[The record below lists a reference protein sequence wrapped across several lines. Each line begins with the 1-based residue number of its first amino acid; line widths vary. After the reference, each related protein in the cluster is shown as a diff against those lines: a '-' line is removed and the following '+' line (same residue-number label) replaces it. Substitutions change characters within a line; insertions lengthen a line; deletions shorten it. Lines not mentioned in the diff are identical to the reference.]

1 MAALTYYFL
10 YNTMALE
17 KAGDKMLLMYTA
29 MIEEMPAR
37 TRFERIYDNYCKQ
50 MVFVA
55 MGVLHNTQDA
65 EDAVQNALLGIAR
78 NMQNVPEDDRIER
91 AYVLT
96 AAKNAALN
104 LLPGKQ
110 LRDSIQDIS
119 DLPIPSTEDLFQKV
133 LDSQNYDLLLRAM
146 QQLESPYREVLMLIY
161 VQEQSIKEAA
171 KILCRKEETV
181 KKQLQRGKTQLIALC
196 RKEGMCFE

>member
-1 MAALTYYFL
+1 MTYYFL

-17 KAGDKMLLMYTA
+17 KAGDKMLLIYTA

-55 MGVLHNTQDA
+55 TGILHNAQDA

-78 NMQNVPEDDRIER
+78 NIQNVPEDDRVER

-161 VQEQSIKEAA
+161 VQEQSIKETA

>member
-1 MAALTYYFL
+1 
-10 YNTMALE
+10 
-17 KAGDKMLLMYTA
+17 MLLMYTA
-29 MIEEMPAR
+29 MIDEKPER
-37 TRFERIYDNYCKQ
+37 TRFERIYHSYCKQ

-55 MGVLHNTQDA
+55 MGVLHNMSDA
-65 EDAVQNALLGIAR
+65 EDAVQNALLGIAG
-78 NMQNVPEDDRIER
+78 NIKNVPEDDRIER

-110 LRDSIQDIS
+110 LRDSIQDIAQI
-119 DLPIPSTEDLFQKV
+119 PIPSTEDLFQKV
-133 LDSQNYDLLLRAM
+133 LESQNYDLLLRAM
-146 QQLESPYREVLMLIY
+146 EQLEAPYREVLMLIY

-181 KKQLQRGKTQLIALC
+181 KKQLQRGRRQLIELC